1 MAIKSPKEL
10 FVYLLSNVRQGT
22 ERSTKI
28 YQELSEIAQD
38 QDIKEIL
45 DARVFLSDKILS
57 TLDEVFKLIGER
69 PVETSGRLH
78 DVFMEDFRRGL
89 GEIQSPIAKRL
100 FVLAKAQHLIH
111 LRIGEYQ
118 ALIAAADMT
127 GNFEV
132 GLLLESCLADKM
144 VMVERARRLI
154 RHILESRVTSKM
166 AAMAA

>member
-1 MAIKSPKEL
+1 MTMKNPKDL
-10 FVYLLSNVRQGT
+10 FVMLLSNIRQGT

-28 YQELSEIAQD
+28 YQELSDIAQD
-38 QDIKEIL
+38 PDIKEVL
-45 DARVFLSDKILS
+45 DARVFLSDKIIA
-57 TLDEVFKLIGER
+57 TLDECFKLIGEK

-78 DVFMEDFRRGL
+78 EVFVEDFRREL
-89 GEIQSPIAKRL
+89 GEIQNPVAKRIYI
-100 FVLAKAQHLIH
+100 LAKAIH
-111 LRIGEYQ
+111 LTHLRLGEYT

-144 VMVERARRLI
+144 VMVERTKRLI
-154 RHILESRVTSKM
+154 RHVLESRVTSKM

>member
-1 MAIKSPKEL
+1 MAIKNAREL
-10 FVYLLSNVRQGT
+10 FVFLLSNVRQGT

-38 QDIKEIL
+38 QDIKEVL
-45 DARVFLSDKILS
+45 DARIFLSGKILS
-57 TLDEVFKLIGER
+57 TLDEVFKIMGEK
-69 PVETSGRLH
+69 PVETSGRIH
-78 DVFMEDFRRGL
+78 DIFVEDFHREL
-89 GEIQSPIAKRL
+89 GAIEGPIARRL

-132 GLLLESCLADKM
+132 GLLLASCLADKM
-144 VMVERARRLI
+144 VMVERAQRLI

>member
-1 MAIKSPKEL
+1 MKNPKDL
-10 FVYLLSNVRQGT
+10 FVMLLSNIRQGT

-28 YQELSEIAQD
+28 YQELSDIAQD
-38 QDIKEIL
+38 PDIKEVL
-45 DARVFLSDKILS
+45 DARVFLSDKIIA
-57 TLDEVFKLIGER
+57 TLDECFKLIGEK

-78 DVFMEDFRRGL
+78 EVFVEDFRREL
-89 GEIQSPIAKRL
+89 GEIQNPVAKRIYI
-100 FVLAKAQHLIH
+100 LAKAIH
-111 LRIGEYQ
+111 LTHLRLGEYT

-144 VMVERARRLI
+144 VMVERTKRLI
-154 RHILESRVTSKM
+154 RHVLESRVTSKM